1 VWNFLHVSIQRDFRS
16 FLDTLNIR
24 TSIDKKTK
32 KKQSLNS
39 SLIPTI
45 INSFWAPM
53 KIQGGTQ
60 ALGLCLDPNSNL
72 GPNLGVQNLH
82 NTKGAHNINKKY
94 E

>member
-1 VWNFLHVSIQRDFRS
+1 
-16 FLDTLNIR
+16 
-24 TSIDKKTK
+24 
-32 KKQSLNS
+32 
-39 SLIPTI
+39 
-45 INSFWAPM
+45 M

-82 NTKGAHNINKKY
+82 NTKRAHNINKKY